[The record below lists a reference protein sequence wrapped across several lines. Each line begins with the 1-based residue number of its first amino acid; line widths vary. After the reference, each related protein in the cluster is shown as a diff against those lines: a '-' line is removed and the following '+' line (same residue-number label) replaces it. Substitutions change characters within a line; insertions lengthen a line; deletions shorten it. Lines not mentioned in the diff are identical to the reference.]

1 MTTDI
6 PLTQSQLDAFV
17 RDGFLH
23 IPGFIPE
30 SELTQPDTDSM
41 ALIERGLND
50 PEVDDRWLYQ
60 DDPETGQ
67 DHCHYRINGILKDD
81 MPPSFQMLVAY
92 PPLLKAVSQLMN
104 GDHFATSVQSL
115 VFKLPH
121 HGVPALW
128 HQDPVRI
135 FRFPVFN
142 VDIYLDEA
150 TTENGCLRVFP
161 GSHLAGYQNPRHH
174 PSSSTAGRAVM
185 KKRAQATQLLS
196 QHSEV
201 MSSCTPPALFMAVHG
216 TGART
221 CGERSTTILTI
232 GATFSSQVNDGPKPC
247 LMMPLLS
254 RAKRLSTELR
264 SIPANNRL
272 IILRSR
278 Q

>member
-30 SELTQPDTDSM
+30 SELTQPDSDSM

-50 PEVDDRWLYQ
+50 HEVDDRWLYQ

-67 DHCHYRINGILKDD
+67 DHCHYRIDGILKDD
-81 MPPSFQMLVAY
+81 MPPSFQMLMAY

-104 GDHFATSVQSL
+104 GDHFATSVHSL

-174 PSSSTAGRAVM
+174 PEFINSWTGGNDEASASDAVAVPTQRGDVIVHATSVIHGSPWNRSADLRRTIYYHFDHRSDVQLAGQRWPQAVFDDAVAITRKAIEYRA
-185 KKRAQATQLLS
+185 S
-196 QHSEV
+196 QHPCEQ
-201 MSSCTPPALFMAVHG
+201 PFEYP
-216 TGART
+216 
-221 CGERSTTILTI
+221 TI
-232 GATFSSQVNDGPKPC
+232 
-247 LMMPLLS
+247 
-254 RAKRLSTELR
+254 
-264 SIPANNRL
+264 
-272 IILRSR
+272 
-278 Q
+278 